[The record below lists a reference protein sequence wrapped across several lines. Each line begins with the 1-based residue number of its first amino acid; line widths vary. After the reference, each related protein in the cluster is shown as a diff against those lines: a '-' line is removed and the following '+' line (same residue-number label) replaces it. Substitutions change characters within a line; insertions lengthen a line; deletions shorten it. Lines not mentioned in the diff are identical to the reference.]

1 MFNNEREVTIHK
13 SYTDVITDA
22 HFYYKNIKTINIKT
36 NPLHRTAHL
45 KKRASKRTKTSKSN
59 ARPR

>member
-22 HFYYKNIKTINIKT
+22 HFYYKNIKRINIKT
-36 NPLHRTAHL
+36 NPLHRTAQL
-45 KKRASKRTKTSKSN
+45 KKKSIQKYKN
-59 ARPR
+59 IQK